1 MSNDIEAISNYAEVT
16 DYYAVVIAA
25 LVRTLFDNSSCK
37 EIEEQEDVVGDRE
50 LTWGELSQA
59 ECVHIDDNYM

>member
-16 DYYAVVIAA
+16 DYFAVEIAA
-25 LVRTLFDNSSCK
+25 LVRTLFDHSSCK
-37 EIEEQEDVVGDRE
+37 EIEEKEDVVGDRE

-59 ECVHIDDNYM
+59 KRVHIDDN